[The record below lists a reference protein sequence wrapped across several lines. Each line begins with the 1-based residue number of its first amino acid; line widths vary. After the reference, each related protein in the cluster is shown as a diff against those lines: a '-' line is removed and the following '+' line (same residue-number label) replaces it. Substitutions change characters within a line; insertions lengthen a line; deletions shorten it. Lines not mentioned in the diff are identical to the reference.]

1 MLIIPCPK
9 CSKPLKAPQEAM
21 GKPVK
26 CVCGHRFILKTP
38 SVPSPTLDVR
48 SLEGGTDSISLLRK
62 RRRKPLASP
71 GVVVASVV
79 GVAILA
85 VGVWFAVPVVGAKPV
100 SAEAPPEKPAAGAA
114 ADATVGADIAERLQE
129 AEDKLATLTETYTRE
144 RERLVMLAL
153 EKRSPPELHPSLR
166 DTLRGK
172 PDDVV
177 IENEQRRYDLEDR
190 GLSLEARLE
199 KSKARTAKTEHN
211 LEVMHEF
218 DRQRNDPQSEV
229 SREINSVLESL
240 ESTKELGKQRELVAR
255 LRREAEEN
263 QPPPEKAA
271 SIPETG
277 ADLARRLKVEEQKFA
292 ALSAIYAKE
301 RRRLIIAETIKR
313 TPDEYLDSVM
323 DIVNGTS
330 REVSMENHRKSVE
343 EEDRGLSLE
352 EQLARSNARGER
364 TKREKRRS
372 EEFNRQLDDPQSA
385 VSRKL
390 DRDLESL
397 DSTKRLW
404 KQYRL
409 LERLRR
415 AAGAA
420 PAPVK

>member
-26 CVCGHRFILKTP
+26 CVCGHRFVLKSP

-48 SLEGGTDSISLLRK
+48 SLDGGTDSISLLRK
-62 RRRKPLASP
+62 RRQKPLASP
-71 GVVVASVV
+71 GVVVALVV

-85 VGVWFAVPVVGAKPV
+85 VGVWLAVPVVGAKAV
-100 SAEAPPEKPAAGAA
+100 SAETPPEKTAAGAT
-114 ADATVGADIAERLQE
+114 ADATVDADAAERLQE
-129 AEDKLATLTETYTRE
+129 AEDKLAALSDTYTRE
-144 RERLVMLAL
+144 RERLVMMAL

-166 DTLRGK
+166 DTLSGK

-229 SREINSVLESL
+229 SREINSALESL

-271 SIPETG
+271 SIPEMG

-301 RRRLIIAETIKR
+301 RQRLIIAEMIKR
-313 TPDEYLDSVM
+313 TPDEFLDSLM
-323 DIVNGTS
+323 DLVNGKS
-330 REVSMENHRKSVE
+330 REVELENNRRKHE

-352 EQLARSNARGER
+352 EQLARSQARIKRG
-364 TKREKRRS
+364 KRELEREK
-372 EEFNRQLDDPQSA
+372 EFNRQLDDPQSA
-385 VSRKL
+385 LSREL
-390 DRDLESL
+390 DRALESL

-415 AAGAA
+415 AAGAS